1 MTQAGEIL
9 PGTDTVSQGA
19 EAIPELF
26 DDASLT
32 AIWWDTHDFMNAEQR
47 LLMARQVYPLC
58 KSDECRSMLKVI
70 IADLEAFVSP
80 KPLAEVAL
88 ERLRVI
94 VQEHP
99 VFTGSLTCHRWA
111 ALLHDNNANPCHSPV
126 ASGLLTRCDLR
137 A

>member
-58 KSDECRSMLKVI
+58 KSDECRNMLKVI

-99 VFTGSLTCHRWA
+99 VFTGMVALSLIYMLFGVGMSITNLITMYA
-111 ALLHDNNANPCHSPV
+111 K
-126 ASGLLTRCDLR
+126 G
-137 A
+137 

>member
-1 MTQAGEIL
+1 MTQAGEIP
-9 PGTDTVSQGA
+9 PGTETVSQGG

-58 KSDECRSMLKVI
+58 KSDECRNMLKVI

-80 KPLAEVAL
+80 KPLADVAM

-94 VQEHP
+94 MQEHP
-99 VFTGSLTCHRWA
+99 VFTGVV
-111 ALLHDNNANPCHSPV
+111 ALSV
-126 ASGLLTRCDLR
+126 AYMLFGAGMSITDLIAR
-137 A
+137 YAKG

>member
-58 KSDECRSMLKVI
+58 KSDECRNMLKVI

-80 KPLAEVAL
+80 KPLADVAM

-94 VQEHP
+94 MQEHP
-99 VFTGSLTCHRWA
+99 VFTGVVALSLAYMLFGAGMSIT
-111 ALLHDNNANPCHSPV
+111 
-126 ASGLLTRCDLR
+126 DLIGR
-137 A
+137 YAKG